1 MASAEKSLYN
11 DEKILIHNNKS
22 REITIGF
29 FNTSVIIPFLKLKR
43 KSENIKML
51 NERYLIDKTMS
62 EIWILIINGS
72 IKINTAIIIVETFFI
87 INLLNRLYITLWV
100 FSVYGNTT
108 VKIKQLKALQWDILI
123 KY

>member
-43 KSENIKML
+43 KSKNIKML

-62 EIWILIINGS
+62 ETWILIMNGS
-72 IKINTAIIIVETFFI
+72 VKINIVIITFNKSFFI
-87 INLLNRLYITLWV
+87 LQLYRI
-100 FSVYGNTT
+100 FIGN
-108 VKIKQLKALQWDILI
+108 IKERKVGVAD
-123 KY
+123 